1 MQTRIMVLIFVA
13 VITTDVSA
21 SRACEVEKAIT
32 EFMSRF
38 CDNIEVAVEKLT
50 LISDTG
56 LDYSV
61 IRPKIMPD
69 DLDVD
74 AAVKGCHIIDRD
86 YGFTLRETENGYK
99 VVTYA
104 AVYDHPDSAPWRQ
117 EVIS

>member
-69 DLDVD
+69 DWRVN
-74 AAVKGCHIIDRD
+74 AAVKGCHIDRD

-104 AVYDHPDSAPWRQ
+104 ADYDHPDSAPLPKKP
-117 EVIS
+117 